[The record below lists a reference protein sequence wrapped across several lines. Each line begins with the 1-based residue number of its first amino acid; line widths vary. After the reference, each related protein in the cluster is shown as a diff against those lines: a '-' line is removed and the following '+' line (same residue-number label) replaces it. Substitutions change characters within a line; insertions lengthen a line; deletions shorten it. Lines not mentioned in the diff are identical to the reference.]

1 MRASL
6 AAALALAALSTCTG
20 CGGSGPADTNAASE
34 TEQTALSTRVRRN
47 QTVLSANE
55 SRALL
60 AWAERLRSCLSHRGI
75 RTTLHVTRR
84 DISLAVEGK
93 APIETLLK
101 EGTRCGDSLG
111 GPPPRSSLQAFKG
124 MYVVYLPKQCLLDP
138 KVARTATA

>member
-6 AAALALAALSTCTG
+6 PALALAAVATCAA
-20 CGGSGPADTNAASE
+20 CGGSGPTAGTNAASD
-34 TEQTALSTRVRRN
+34 TEQTAVPTRVRRN

-60 AWAERLRSCLSHRGI
+60 TWAERLRSCLSHRGI
-75 RTTLHVTRR
+75 GTTLHVTRR
-84 DISLAVEGK
+84 DISLVVKGE

-101 EGTRCGDSLG
+101 EGTRCGESLG

-138 KVARTATA
+138 EVARTATA